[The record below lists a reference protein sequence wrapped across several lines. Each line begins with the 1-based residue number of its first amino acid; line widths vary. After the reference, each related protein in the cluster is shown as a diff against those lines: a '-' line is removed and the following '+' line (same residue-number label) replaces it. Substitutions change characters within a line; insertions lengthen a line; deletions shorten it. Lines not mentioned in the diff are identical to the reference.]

1 MNINYF
7 TAAEAREQVLD
18 NYYNICA
25 DKVDKIM
32 ASIREAT
39 NEGVYDCLVSKE
51 LVATSMIRL
60 FLQKLGYKIIEPED
74 KMISKNYVRISW
86 RKD

>member
-25 DKVDKIM
+25 NKVDEIM

-39 NEGVYDCLVSKE
+39 SEGAYDCLVSKE
-51 LVATSMIRL
+51 LMATPMMRL
-60 FLQKLGYKIIEPED
+60 FLQELGYKIIDLEG
-74 KMISKNYVRISW
+74 KTLSKNYIRISW